1 MKEIIQ
7 NRMDVINLNI
17 EKIKEVTPI
26 DFTIDISEGI
36 PSIYPEVFTFNFRY
50 KPYTFI
56 VILSDYRD
64 GMPWTNIFNEAIT
77 KIIEMENL
85 KVTVTERWR
94 CKGDRVNSTTDTFAL
109 DKRKDM
115 KDYEVN
121 EILGCGGFN
130 RTYYVT
136 HNINDIDYKTL
147 LDGFD
152 DKLEGEWIK
161 VENLVSLQEAV
172 KNYIDPKTIFIN
184 KIEDLKM
191 QFTESIQPM
200 IREFGDKFQLVIDE
214 FSNSAGYKIGDIVE
228 TLYGEFY
235 LIEEVSDSFI
245 GMDKITFTH
254 NLLETYIRF
263 NNTGKITK
271 KDLYP
276 INFYGKKI
284 NKSGSLPLKNT
295 IIFNSHI
302 KEKVGEIKDYKT
314 PKEVKRLINK

>member
-1 MKEIIQ
+1 MIEVIQ
-7 NRMDVINLNI
+7 NRMNIINSRIENI
-17 EKIKEVTPI
+17 KKETPI

-36 PSIYPEVFTFNFRY
+36 PYIHPEIFTFNFRY

-56 VILSDYRD
+56 AILPDYSN
-64 GMPWTNIFNEAIT
+64 GIPWTNIFNGAIT

-85 KVTVTERWR
+85 KVTITERWR

-115 KDYEVN
+115 EDYEVN

-152 DKLEGEWIK
+152 DKVEGEWIK
-161 VENLVSLQEAV
+161 VENLVTLQEAV
-172 KNYIDPKTIFIN
+172 KNYIDPKSIFIN
-184 KIEDLKM
+184 KIEDLKI
-191 QFTESIQPM
+191 QFAESIQPM
-200 IREFGDKFQLVIDE
+200 IREFGDKFKLVIDE
-214 FSNSAGYKIGDIVE
+214 YSNSAGYKIGDIVE
-228 TLYGEFY
+228 TMYDEFY

-245 GMDKITFTH
+245 DMNKITFTH
-254 NLLETYIRF
+254 NFPKTYASF
-263 NNTGKITK
+263 GNSKKITK
-271 KDLYP
+271 KDLYA

-284 NKSGSLPLKNT
+284 NKSGSLSLKNT
-295 IIFNSHI
+295 IIFNSYI

-314 PKEVKRLINK
+314 PKEIKKLMNK